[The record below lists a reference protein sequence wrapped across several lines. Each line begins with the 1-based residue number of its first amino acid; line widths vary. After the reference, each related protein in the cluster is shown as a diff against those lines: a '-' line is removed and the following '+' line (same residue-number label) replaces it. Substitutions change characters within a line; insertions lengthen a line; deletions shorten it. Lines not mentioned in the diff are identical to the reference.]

1 MFRRR
6 FRMRRHVF
14 LRIVDALADG
24 IYPEWAAFVKSINS
38 PQLQKHKVY
47 AAEQEGARK
56 DVERAFGVLQARFNI
71 VRRPARSWSIRIIRQ
86 IMKACVILHNM
97 IVEDEGEMAEQSID
111 LNAIPGASIVLPPEV
126 QKASNSNPC
135 FNDVRCRNSAIRAHS
150 VHVQLKDD
158 LIEHIWQRFG
168 HRAPH

>member
-1 MFRRR
+1 MLNQSPL
-6 FRMRRHVF
+6 F
-14 LRIVDALADG
+14 LEVITGEASRVQFSVNGRQYNTGCYLANG
-24 IYPEWAAFVKSINS
+24 IYPEWASFVKSINS

-71 VRRPARSWSIRIIRQ
+71 VRRPTRSWSIRIIRQ

-111 LNAIPGASIVLPPEV
+111 LNVIPRASIVLPPEV
-126 QKASNSNPC
+126 QCSLSPRSTK
-135 FNDVRCRNSAIRAHS
+135 R
-150 VHVQLKDD
+150 
-158 LIEHIWQRFG
+158 
-168 HRAPH
+168 